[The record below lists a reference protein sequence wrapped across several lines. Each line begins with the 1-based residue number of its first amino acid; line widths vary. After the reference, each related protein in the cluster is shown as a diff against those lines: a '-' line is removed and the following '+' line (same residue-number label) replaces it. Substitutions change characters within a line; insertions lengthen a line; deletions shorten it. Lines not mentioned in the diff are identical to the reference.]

1 MQGDEEQRM
10 KTARSG
16 VFITDINSSNA
27 EQGASELPQIQ
38 YYYTVLKRVDWSVT
52 VANGI

>member
-27 EQGASELPQIQ
+27 EQGASELPQIGQ
-38 YYYTVLKRVDWSVT
+38 LL
-52 VANGI
+52 